1 MRLPSAVTL
10 CLGVTAAT
18 LPRPCFAQVAPT
30 PTPIAK
36 RAIATLTIPGFADF
50 LVADRNAVW
59 ATNEGRVEKLLHD
72 HPGPVVSIAVPAPCG
87 AMSVAFRSLWVANC
101 SDSSVYRIDL
111 KTAKLAAIIRTGL
124 ADPSGELSLAAGAGS
139 VWILT
144 DPKGILSRIDPAT
157 NRVVAQIRVAPF
169 SYAAAFAAD
178 AVWITN
184 TGPDDATGPGSIQRI
199 DPSTNSVVATIPVGP
214 VPRFLAAG
222 NEGVWSLNQGDGSVT
237 HIDPR
242 TNRPVASLQLGMRGG
257 GGDIATGGGVVWVRG
272 TKVLLVA
279 IDPTTNRVKEVFGPP
294 AGSGAVRV
302 AGELVWVTAHDIH
315 TVWVLRPQP

>member
-10 CLGVTAAT
+10 CLGMTAAT
-18 LPRPCFAQVAPT
+18 LPRPCFAQVAPA
-30 PTPIAK
+30 PTAIAK
-36 RAIATLTIPGFADF
+36 LAIATLTIPGFADF

-72 HPGPVVSIAVPAPCG
+72 HPGPVASIAVPAPCG

-139 VWILT
+139 VWVLT

-157 NRVVAQIRVAPF
+157 NRVVARIRVAPF
-169 SYAAAFAAD
+169 SYAAAFAAN

-184 TGPDDATGPGSIQRI
+184 TGPGDATGPGSIQRI

-237 HIDPR
+237 HIEPR
-242 TNRPVASLQLGMRGG
+242 TNQPVASLQLGMPGG

-302 AGELVWVTAHDIH
+302 AGDLVWVTAHDIH
-315 TVWVLRPQP
+315 TVWVLRPRP